1 MASIEQVVKFPPGEQ
16 WGEGGASPLGE
27 PLGGARRPAEP
38 RRLAEDGSP
47 HPGRLAEDGSPHP
60 GRLAGDGSPHPV
72 SEPHH
77 LKGEEQ

>member
-47 HPGRLAEDGSPHP
+47 HLAAAQQRGPPGGGFVVYYVRHA
-60 GRLAGDGSPHPV
+60 
-72 SEPHH
+72 
-77 LKGEEQ
+77 